1 MHVGG
6 FMNTAILRPGIRPRV
21 RYPQFQVIKPVITPI
36 KVIPVVE
43 QTIVIPEIVEV
54 ITPASKPTKKISIF
68 AIVIS
73 FFVVISAIFNIKQSS
88 DVDTY
93 KVMIEETQRLVKNM
107 TTVVIPPVTATVIAK
122 VISPSELK
130 CMAENIY
137 FEAARESLVGKI
149 AVGQVVLN
157 RMKSPNYPKTICGV
171 VHQKNGTTCMF
182 SWTCEEP
189 KEIVQGNSW
198 KQSQQ
203 VAQELLS
210 KSSENTL
217 DITEG
222 STHFHGIQ
230 INPGWNNLKP
240 TAKIDGHQF
249 YR

>member
-6 FMNTAILRPGIRPRV
+6 FMNTAILRPVIRPRV

-107 TTVVIPPVTATVIAK
+107 TTIPPVTATVIAK

-189 KEIVQGNSW
+189 KEIIQGTSW

>member
-6 FMNTAILRPGIRPRV
+6 FMNTAILRPVIRPRV

-54 ITPASKPTKKISIF
+54 ITPTSKPTKKISIF

-107 TTVVIPPVTATVIAK
+107 TTIPPVTATVIAK

-189 KEIVQGNSW
+189 KEIIQGTSW

>member
-6 FMNTAILRPGIRPRV
+6 FMNTAILRPVIRPRV

-68 AIVIS
+68 AIAIS

-107 TTVVIPPVTATVIAK
+107 TTIPPVTATVIAK

>member
-6 FMNTAILRPGIRPRV
+6 FMNTAILRPVIRPRV

-54 ITPASKPTKKISIF
+54 ITPTSKPTKKISIF

-107 TTVVIPPVTATVIAK
+107 TTIPPVTATVIAK

>member
-54 ITPASKPTKKISIF
+54 ITPTSKPTKKISIF

-107 TTVVIPPVTATVIAK
+107 TTIPPVTATVIAN

>member
-6 FMNTAILRPGIRPRV
+6 FMNTAILRPVIRPRV

-68 AIVIS
+68 AIAIS

-107 TTVVIPPVTATVIAK
+107 TTIPPVTATDIANL
-122 VISPSELK
+122 ISPSELK

>member
-6 FMNTAILRPGIRPRV
+6 FMNTAILRPVIRPRV

-54 ITPASKPTKKISIF
+54 ITPTSKPTKKISIF

-189 KEIVQGNSW
+189 KEII
-198 KQSQQ
+198 QQ

>member
-54 ITPASKPTKKISIF
+54 ITPTSKPTKKISIF

-107 TTVVIPPVTATVIAK
+107 TTIPPVTATVIAN

-189 KEIVQGNSW
+189 KEIIQGTSW

>member
-107 TTVVIPPVTATVIAK
+107 TTIPPVTATVIAN

>member
-6 FMNTAILRPGIRPRV
+6 FMNTAILRPVIRPRV

-107 TTVVIPPVTATVIAK
+107 TTIPPVTATVIAK
-122 VISPSELK
+122 VISPAELK

>member
-189 KEIVQGNSW
+189 KEIIQGTSW

>member
-6 FMNTAILRPGIRPRV
+6 FMNTAILRPVIRPRV

-107 TTVVIPPVTATVIAK
+107 TTIPPVTATVIAK

>member
-68 AIVIS
+68 AIAIS

-107 TTVVIPPVTATVIAK
+107 TTIPPVTATVIAK

>member
-107 TTVVIPPVTATVIAK
+107 TTIPPVTATVIAK